1 MYLHPTHSTT
11 DGNVTPMSS
20 YQSCQSSSHYLRQ
33 SLVKR
38 TQQLAKANLQLAS
51 EVNKRKHV
59 EIAFDRIEKQY
70 CLMFENAVEGR
81 FQISPEGWLILA
93 NTAFAQ
99 IYGYQSLRDLEQA
112 AKNMGDYYLNR
123 QQYSQWKEAMAEQGT
138 IRGFEY
144 QICRPDGERIWI
156 VQTAREVRDDEGNLL
171 YYEGIVEEISDRKQ
185 GELNLQTSAAYYQRK
200 VRDLQHALEEA
211 QSTAEQMQRQLIQ
224 QEKMSSLGEL
234 VAGVAHEINNP
245 VSFVC
250 GNLNHAI
257 AYTDDLLRML
267 ELYQTHYPEAV
278 AEIEEAAEDMD
289 IEFLL
294 EDFPQVL
301 KSMAVGTNRIG
312 QLVAS
317 LRHFSRRDRQ
327 ERQLVDLHAGLEST
341 LMILHNR
348 LQARGDHP
356 EIKIHRD
363 YGDLPQILGYAGE
376 INQVFMNL
384 LSNAID
390 ALEECFDC
398 SSSEFGQITIATR
411 YHSAE
416 GHSPET
422 ISICIADNGTGMSA
436 EVRSRL
442 FETFFTTKPIGKGTG
457 LGLSISRQIIV
468 DKHGG
473 DLRCESTP
481 GAGTV
486 FTIELPVGSD

>member
-1 MYLHPTHSTT
+1 MYLHPTNSTT

-20 YQSCQSSSHYLRQ
+20 YQGRQSSSHHLRQ

-38 TQQLAKANLQLAS
+38 TQQLARANLQLAS

-59 EIAFDRIEKQY
+59 EIAFDRIETQY
-70 CLMFENAVEGR
+70 RLMFENAIEGR
-81 FQISPEGWLILA
+81 FQISPEGWFIIA
-93 NTAFAQ
+93 NTALAQ
-99 IYGYQSLRDLEQA
+99 IYGYQSFRDLEQA

-123 QQYSQWKEAMAEQGT
+123 QQYSQWREAIAKDGA
-138 IRGFEY
+138 IRGFEC
-144 QICRPDGERIWI
+144 QICRADGERIWI
-156 VQTAREVRDDEGNLL
+156 RQTAREVKDNEGNLL
-171 YYEGIVEEISDRKQ
+171 CYEGIVEEISDRKQ
-185 GELNLQTSAAYYQRK
+185 AELALQTSAAYYQRK
-200 VRDLQHALEEA
+200 VQDLQQALEKA
-211 QSTAEQMQRQLIQ
+211 QSTAAQMQRQLIQ
-224 QEKMSSLGEL
+224 QEKMSSLGQL

-267 ELYQTHYPEAV
+267 ELYQTHYPEAA
-278 AEIEEAAEDMD
+278 AEIEEAAEEMD

-301 KSMAVGTNRIG
+301 KSMAVGTHRIG

-317 LRHFSRRDRQ
+317 LRHFSRRDQ
-327 ERQLVDLHAGLEST
+327 HEKQFVDLHAGLEST

-348 LQARGDHP
+348 LQARGEHP

-376 INQVFMNL
+376 MNQVFMNL

-390 ALEECFDC
+390 TLEECFDR
-398 SSSEFGQITIATR
+398 SSSEFGKITITTR
-411 YHSAE
+411 PDSAE
-416 GHSPET
+416 GRSPET
-422 ISICIADNGTGMSA
+422 ISIRIADNGMGMSA
-436 EVRSRL
+436 EVRSKL

-473 DLRCESTP
+473 NLSCESTP
-481 GAGTV
+481 GAGTI
-486 FTIELPVGSD
+486 FTIELPVRAD